1 MDDIFSVMLDNINLL
16 KESVYSN
23 FNEINWKEN
32 KNSDIVKEFQS
43 VIDSYI
49 ESMNSEYLKIKERF
63 DVILKGKMTEK
74 LDNIKIILVLILKP

>member
-1 MDDIFSVMLDNINLL
+1 MDDTLSVMLNNINLL

-32 KNSDIVKEFQS
+32 KNSYIVKEFQS

-49 ESMNSEYLKIKERF
+49 EPMNSEYLKIKERF

-74 LDNIKIILVLILKP
+74 LDNIKIIQDLQ

>member
-1 MDDIFSVMLDNINLL
+1 MDDTLSVMLNNINLL

-49 ESMNSEYLKIKERF
+49 EPMNSEYLKIKERF

-74 LDNIKIILVLILKP
+74 LDNIKIIQDLQ